1 MVKKVRKAVFPA
13 AGLGTRFL
21 PATKAQPKEMLP
33 LIDKPIIQYGVE
45 EAMQSGCDQIIMVTG
60 RGKSAIEDHF
70 DTSYELEKMLE
81 DRGKTDLLKIVQQ
94 ISDMIHIAYVR
105 QKEALGLGHAV
116 LMAAELVGD
125 EPFAVILPDDVIDA
139 PVPCLK
145 QMIDIYNETGC
156 SVLATQV
163 VEGRAISAYG
173 VLDAKPVAGK
183 HDGRLFEVRD
193 LVEKPK
199 FEEAPSNLA
208 IIGRYI
214 LTPTIF
220 EMLSSIQP
228 GSGGELQL
236 TDGLRAL
243 LKKEKI
249 YGYTFEG
256 KRHDAGDKL
265 GFLKA
270 TVEFAL
276 KRDDLGKDFQ
286 RVSENPEDVMIFDL
300 LDFEVGGA
308 RLQACISYGLV
319 SGHDFTGCGKTR
331 S

>member
-1 MVKKVRKAVFPA
+1 MSMKVRKAVFPA

-33 LIDKPIIQYGVE
+33 LVDKPIIQYGVE
-45 EAMQSGCDQIIMVTG
+45 EAIASGCDQIIMVTG
-60 RGKSAIEDHF
+60 RGKTAIEDHF
-70 DTSYELEKMLE
+70 DVSYELETMLKE
-81 DRGKTDLLKIVQQ
+81 RGKTDLLEIVQK
-94 ISDMIHIAYVR
+94 ISDMVQISYVR

-116 LMAAELVGD
+116 LMAKELVCC
-125 EPFAVILPDDVIDA
+125 EPFAVILADDIIDA
-139 PVPCLK
+139 EVPCLK
-145 QMIDIYNETGC
+145 QMIEIYNETGY

-163 VEGRAISAYG
+163 VEGAAISAYG
-173 VLDAKPVAGK
+173 VLDAKPVPGR

-199 FEEAPSNLA
+199 FEDAPSNLA

-220 EMLSSIQP
+220 ETLANLKP

-249 YGYTFEG
+249 YGFTFEG

-276 KRDDLGKDFQ
+276 KRDDLGNDF
-286 RVSENPEDVMIFDL
+286 REYL
-300 LDFEVGGA
+300 
-308 RLQACISYGLV
+308 
-319 SGHDFTGCGKTR
+319 KTLKL
-331 S
+331 